1 MTISPTGRFQTKRAM
16 SAKTA
21 MTDTAAIA
29 ETGSIA
35 EKSIRTSA

>member
-1 MTISPTGRFQTKRAM
+1 MTMSPTGRFQMKRAT

-35 EKSIRTSA
+35 EKSMRTSA